1 MTWCLVSLLTASQV
15 QLESSYSGGN
25 KTVKLG
31 SSFEFSWN
39 YTGDLRCVEWGTKYG
54 EINALN
60 VTLFV
65 LGISGRLI
73 PNIPQYNGRRFGSWN
88 QKSPGQVKF
97 ALNPIK
103 EVDNQVFIFRFVP
116 VNSLAPTIFDVAQLI
131 VRGKNFYYSMN
142 CCFIMEGSINFLEWA
157 SYAIEFQQF
166 WKEITSIHTANKKS
180 VVMKSDFVA
189 LPLREPSQKF
199 PPYVVWVIG
208 KFKCMKTLSLV
219 QRKMCD

>member
-1 MTWCLVSLLTASQV
+1 MAVLTWCLVSLLTASQV
-15 QLESSYSGGN
+15 QLESSYSRSI

-39 YTGDLRCVEWGTKYG
+39 YTGNLRCVEWGTKCG

-73 PNIPQYNGRRFGSWN
+73 PNIPKYNGRRFGSWN

-97 ALNPIK
+97 TLNPIK

-116 VNSLAPTIFDVAQLI
+116 VDPFAPTIFDVAQLI

-166 WKEITSIHTANKKS
+166 WNAHCKQKS
-180 VVMKSDFVA
+180 VVMKSDVVA
-189 LPLREPSQKF
+189 LPLREPSQQF